1 MDFIAGIIKES
12 YFLLKE
18 MSPYLLFGFLVAG
31 VLHVFINTETVG
43 RHLGKS
49 SFFSV
54 VKAALFGMPLPL
66 CSCGVLPAAVSLRK
80 QGASKGAILSFLI
93 STPTTGV
100 DSIFATYSL
109 MGGFFTAF
117 RVIASLGAGIFS
129 GVLANLFLKEDP
141 VKPQEKEEK
150 CKICDKDDEHDH
162 AFNSKIKGMFS
173 YAFGELLSDVGSW
186 LILGVVIGGVIAY
199 LMPEE
204 FIHTYL
210 GSGWKA
216 MVVMFIVGAPMY
228 VCATGSIPIAVA
240 LMMKGMNPGAAFVFL
255 LAGPA
260 TNAVGM
266 TIVSKQMG
274 KKALFIYLI
283 SIAISSIVLGLLLDV
298 IWNTFNKD
306 GLNRIME
313 HYNIMPDWVGV
324 TGSVVLLLLIGYTMV
339 QKVISRSRGE

>member
-1 MDFIAGIIKES
+1 MDFIGGIIRES
-12 YFLLKE
+12 YFLLNE

-31 VLHVFINTETVG
+31 LLHVFINTETVG

-49 SFFSV
+49 TFFSV

-109 MGGFFTAF
+109 MGGFFTVF
-117 RVIASLGAGIFS
+117 RVIASIGAGIFS
-129 GVLANLFLKEDP
+129 GVLGNLFLKEDTP
-141 VKPQEKEEK
+141 RPQEKEEK
-150 CKICDKDDEHDH
+150 CKFCEEEGEHEH
-162 AFNSKIKGMFS
+162 AFNSKLKGMFG
-173 YAFGELLSDVGSW
+173 YAFGELLGDVGGW

-216 MVVMFIVGAPMY
+216 MVVMLIVGAPMY

-274 KKALFIYLI
+274 RKALFIYLV
-283 SIAISSIVLGLLLDV
+283 SIAISSIFLGVLLDV

-306 GLNRIME
+306 GIKRIME
-313 HYNIMPDWVGV
+313 HYGVMPDWVGIAA
-324 TGSVVLLLLIGYTMV
+324 SVVLVFLIVYAMV
-339 QKVISRSRGE
+339 RKTVSREKA